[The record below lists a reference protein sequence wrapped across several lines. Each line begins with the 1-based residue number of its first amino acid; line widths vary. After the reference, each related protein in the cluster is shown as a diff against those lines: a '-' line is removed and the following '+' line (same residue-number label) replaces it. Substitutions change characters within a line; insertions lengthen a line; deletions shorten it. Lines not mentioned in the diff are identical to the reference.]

1 MTVRLKLSYFR
12 FSLVRFFFQANSIP
26 LKPEGFIKPGRPTGP
41 NCSEM
46 SQYMQTDTLGD
57 SLNATV
63 MIDWSSMS
71 FFYWN
76 SDKLS
81 IFDVNVPLLSDL
93 YLVIAA
99 NLFSPLGTLLWLLP
113 FGDCDLT
120 ALA

>member
-1 MTVRLKLSYFR
+1 
-12 FSLVRFFFQANSIP
+12 
-26 LKPEGFIKPGRPTGP
+26 
-41 NCSEM
+41 M

-81 IFDVNVPLLSDL
+81 IFDVNGPLLSDL